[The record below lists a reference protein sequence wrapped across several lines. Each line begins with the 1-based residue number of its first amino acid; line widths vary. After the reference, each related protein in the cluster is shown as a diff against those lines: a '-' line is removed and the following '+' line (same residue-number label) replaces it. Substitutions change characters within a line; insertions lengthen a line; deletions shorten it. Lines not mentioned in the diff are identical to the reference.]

1 MNTPHDRCRACAWC
15 FSVLFLVGLCA
26 CGTKQR
32 VPSAKSSGVAATG
45 PGYAPRPIGTAVRID
60 DPSLAPEF
68 NNLAIDGTT
77 YFAGWPTEAG
87 LRALAARGV
96 KTVITLKTPD
106 QVLAARGYD
115 PRKVAAELGL
125 TLVVIPVAPDTY
137 SVADIDA
144 FAAAFDHAD
153 GPVLIHCGASA
164 TVGGV
169 WSGYLVAKRGLS
181 TTDALARG
189 RAAGLKDGPMTDATE
204 RVFGEIEASSKPV
217 LVPSAPVQ

>member
-1 MNTPHDRCRACAWC
+1 MQPELRSIENAYQTPATAGAEQLQHRVIRNTYLLLAVSLIPTGIGALIGVNLSFAFMRA
-15 FSVLFLVGLCA
+15 SPIVSSLVLLAVIYGMFFAIEKNRDSGL
-26 CGTKQR
+26 
-32 VPSAKSSGVAATG
+32 GVA
-45 PGYAPRPIGTAVRID
+45 
-60 DPSLAPEF
+60 L
-68 NNLAIDGTT
+68 L
-77 YFAGWPTEAG
+77 
-87 LRALAARGV
+87 
-96 KTVITLKTPD
+96 
-106 QVLAARGYD
+106 
-115 PRKVAAELGL
+115 LGL